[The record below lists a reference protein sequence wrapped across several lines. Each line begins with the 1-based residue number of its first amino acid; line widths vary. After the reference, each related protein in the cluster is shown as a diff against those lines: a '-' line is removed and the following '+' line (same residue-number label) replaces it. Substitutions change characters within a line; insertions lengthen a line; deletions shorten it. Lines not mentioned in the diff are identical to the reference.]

1 MLLDIVVQACNPS
14 YLVGNTRR
22 IIVQGQPRQK
32 LKTQSKKLTK
42 EKQNGWRHGS
52 SGGVPTQ

>member
-1 MLLDIVVQACNPS
+1 MVAHMRIHS
-14 YLVGNTRR
+14 YLEAIHRR